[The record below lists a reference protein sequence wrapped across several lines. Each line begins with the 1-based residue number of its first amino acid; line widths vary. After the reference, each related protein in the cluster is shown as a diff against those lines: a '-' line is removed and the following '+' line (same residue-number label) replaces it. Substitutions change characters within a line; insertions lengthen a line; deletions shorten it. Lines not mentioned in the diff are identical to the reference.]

1 MRVYLAGPMTNI
13 PHFNYPAFNAAAAS
27 LREEGHEV
35 FNPAEHD
42 IATFGKD
49 ISNATGNAEQATT
62 EHGFDR
68 RAALKADLSW
78 ICDHAEA
85 IALLPGWEM
94 SSGATAELALANAL
108 DLKVMRL
115 TPASRIIGPTMV
127 HTNIATDEPHD
138 RRSYSA
144 RYRT

>member
-1 MRVYLAGPMTNI
+1 VRVYLAGPMTGLPEMN
-13 PHFNYPAFNAAAAS
+13 FPAFHAAAHK
-27 LREEGHEV
+27 LRAAGHEV
-35 FNPAEHD
+35 FNPAE
-42 IATFGKD
+42 FGADK
-49 ISNATGNAEQATT
+49 SEAG
-62 EHGFDR
+62 R
-68 RAALKADLSW
+68 RSILRDELAW
-78 ICDHAEA
+78 ICECAEA

-94 SSGATAELALANAL
+94 SSGATAELAVANAL

-127 HTNIATDEPHD
+127 HANIATDEPHD